1 MPVCTL
7 TVGEELVLDGGVRV
21 TVLVVEDETVL
32 LAIAGQAD
40 ARAVPPEAPEVRT
53 LPRVVLAAS
62 PSPH

>member
-21 TVLVVEDETVL
+21 TVLVVEGETVL
-32 LAIAGQAD
+32 LGIAGQAD
-40 ARAVPPEAPEVRT
+40 ARALAPEAPEGRT
-53 LPRVVLAAS
+53 VPRVVLPAS